1 MKFKRRPEDGFNMS
15 FLDVMACGLGAVIL
29 IFILVDFKAFTA
41 DPTQENKKLEQE
53 LAGIDNEKERVAKS
67 IDEVNDKIAMETS
80 KQDDSKQSTQ
90 DTTQKQNKM
99 LQNVS
104 TEIAV
109 VADLENQLA
118 GVSKRVTDSS
128 VIAMPGQGEQNFI
141 TGMKIEGE
149 QIGILIDKSASMMG
163 DNLLEVL
170 GKLGLSDSQ
179 KVSSAKW
186 IRTKRVAQWLIAR
199 LPDKSKVTTV
209 VYSDNAKRLGL
220 RNVSTPSIG
229 ASMDAIVKDLGS
241 IVPNGGTNLEIGIK
255 TLFNA
260 NPSLTDVYV
269 VTDGLP
275 TLGGTLP
282 FSCRSFISSS
292 QSISS
297 ECRKSVFTST
307 VSQIPKNVRFN
318 VILLPI
324 EGDPYASSMY
334 WNWTRSSNGVF
345 LSPAAEWP

>member
-1 MKFKRRPEDGFNMS
+1 MKFKRRPENGFNMS

-41 DPTQENKKLEQE
+41 DPNDESQNIEQE
-53 LAGIDNEKERVAKS
+53 LAGIENETARVAKS
-67 IDEVNDKIAMETS
+67 IDEINDKIAKQTS
-80 KQDDSKQSTQ
+80 KQDDSEQSTQ

-99 LQNVS
+99 LQSIS
-104 TEIAV
+104 TEIAI

-118 GVSKRVTDSS
+118 GVSKRVDDSS
-128 VIAMPGQGEQNFI
+128 VIAMSGKGEQNFI
-141 TGMKIEGE
+141 TGMKVEGE
-149 QIGILIDKSASMMG
+149 QIGLLIDKSASMMG

-170 GKLGLSDSQ
+170 GKLGVSDSQ

-199 LPDKSKVTTV
+199 LPDKSKVTMV
-209 VYSDNAKRLGL
+209 VYSDDAKRLGTG
-220 RNVSTPSIG
+220 NVSSAAVG
-229 ASMDAIVKDLGS
+229 DAMDAILKELGNV
-241 IVPNGGTNLEIGIK
+241 VPNGGTNLELGLK
-255 TLFNA
+255 TLFDA

-275 TLGGTLP
+275 TLGGVLP
-282 FSCRSFISSS
+282 LKCRNFISSS

-297 ECRKSVFTST
+297 ECRKSLFIST
-307 VSQIPKNVRFN
+307 VSQIPGNIRVN

-324 EGDPYASSMY
+324 EGDPFASSMY
-334 WNWTRSSNGVF
+334 WNWTRSSYGVF